1 MVHNQFV
8 FPVHVLG
15 SRDAMLSGSRLCFST
30 RGVEVTSEIG
40 LAVPVSRALMLGCLG
55 MLLGVNL
62 LVVTAT
68 APAAGQQVDL
78 NAIQRRYN
86 QSYAAGDYATA
97 LAEALKLEARAKAR
111 LGETH
116 PDYGAAL
123 YNLGLVYGAL
133 RRYEQAEEAYKRA
146 LPIKEKAFGADD
158 LKVANTLVGLGIA
171 YWGQRKYADAEEI
184 DKRALAIE
192 ERALGPN
199 HAEVAIPLDN
209 LAIVYLHQGKYSDAE
224 GLSQRAL
231 AIREKAL
238 SPDSLELARNI
249 NTLANIYSE
258 QGKYADAERLHRRA
272 LTTKEK
278 AVGADKPTVA
288 ATLDNLA
295 GVYKVQG
302 RYAEAEGLS
311 KRALAIYEKAQGKD
325 SPDVADNLTNLANI
339 YQNQGKYADAEQLHA
354 RSLAIA
360 EKVFGADHHALAAP
374 LNNLA
379 NVYHEQGKYTDA
391 EQLYQRALAVGEKG
405 LGPDSPTIADAL
417 NNLGETYRKQRK
429 YSAAEELEKRALAV
443 KQTALGADHPE
454 VANTLNNLAGLYRE
468 VGKVAEALVY
478 SRKATAAVIAHADTE
493 TSGAGH
499 NEGAGGLIE
508 QRANFF
514 ATHVAN
520 LATAAR
526 ERLEPA
532 ASLGGEALVMAQWAK
547 QSAAAAAVAQMG
559 ARFAAGTDALAALV
573 REQQDLSAFR
583 RDRDEA
589 LLRAMAK
596 PQAERNRAAIS
607 ALRSE
612 LASIE
617 SRLAANTARLE
628 REFPEYA
635 ALVSARPLAAEQ
647 IQALLAPDEA
657 LLFWLPGEDESYV
670 FALTRDGFDWHTIA
684 IGAESLSTKVAAF
697 RRGLDLEKLLT
708 SRGKPEL
715 FDLVLAHELYLVLIG
730 PVEPLVKDKRHLIV
744 VPTGALTSLPF
755 HLLLIETPAKP
766 VLELKDIALYR
777 EASWLIKRQ
786 AVSVLPSVASLKTLR
801 AFLRKADA
809 RKVMIAFADPVFDPA
824 ERARSLAERGTR
836 KNRAVTQPYSEI
848 WQGSSIDH
856 KKLAQALP
864 SLIDTANEVTAVAEG
879 LGAPR
884 ADIHLQKDA
893 TETAVKRVDLADYR
907 VVYFATHG
915 LLAGEVKGLGEPALA
930 LTLPARPSDL
940 DDGLLTASEVA
951 QLKLNSDWVVLS
963 ACNTAAGDKPGAEA
977 LSGLARAFFYA
988 GARALLVSHWAVDSD
1003 AATRLTTATFDIL
1016 RKDPNLGR
1024 AEALRRAMLND
1035 MNDPSDP
1042 LSAHPAIWAPFVVVG
1057 EGTAR

>member
-311 KRALAIYEKAQGKD
+311 K
-325 SPDVADNLTNLANI
+325 
-339 YQNQGKYADAEQLHA
+339 
-354 RSLAIA
+354 
-360 EKVFGADHHALAAP
+360 
-374 LNNLA
+374 
-379 NVYHEQGKYTDA
+379 
-391 EQLYQRALAVGEKG
+391 RALAVGEKG